1 MNIQTLYIIIG
12 ILSFFCLFLLVVI
25 YFIREHN
32 AELVSIAEQI
42 FENEQ
47 RLANKLDNNYK
58 ALVNSNIWLEKLNT
72 DGRLNILVQQ
82 NKIILK
88 NNLPEQLEH

>member
-1 MNIQTLYIIIG
+1 MDTQTLYIIIG

-32 AELVSIAEQI
+32 AELVSIAEQT

-47 RLANKLDNNYK
+47 RLANKLDHVHS
-58 ALVNSNIWLEKLNT
+58 ALKETNIDL
-72 DGRLNILVQQ
+72 Q
-82 NKIILK
+82 K
-88 NNLPEQLEH
+88 NNQDHRYMIRIRENNTILRNNKPEHLEF

>member
-1 MNIQTLYIIIG
+1 MDTQILYIIIG

-32 AELVSIAEQI
+32 AELVSIAEQT

-72 DGRLNILVQQ
+72 DGRLNIIVQQ

>member
-1 MNIQTLYIIIG
+1 MDTQTLYIIIG

-32 AELVSIAEQI
+32 AELVNIAEQT

-47 RLANKLDNNYK
+47 RLANKLDNLHT
-58 ALVNSNIWLEKLNT
+58 ALSETNIDL
-72 DGRLNILVQQ
+72 Q
-82 NKIILK
+82 K
-88 NNLPEQLEH
+88 NNQDHRYMIRIRENNTILRNNKPEHLEF